1 MNRAKIRVLSINL
14 ILVVLV
20 ASAGYWGWS
29 ALHPAAAPV
38 VTATTTATLGD
49 VSSTVSAS
57 GKVISPGDIGVSP
70 SVNGV
75 IKSINVKVGDHVKAG
90 EVLAQLDPAT
100 QQIALQQANNS
111 LISARNALAK
121 LTPTRTS
128 EQQAQVDLQLQQS
141 KNSVDV
147 AVQNLATAQAATNTN
162 AATYQAAVDSAKTAL
177 ANAQDLAT
185 TNPATYQAAVDNA
198 ATALA
203 NAQDLAASNVAVY
216 QASVDSAKKALDSAQ
231 INYDNYYN
239 TWSPYGLTVTYCQN
253 LNFNGSAG
261 SITANDAFSHCS
273 TILGNLNSLTN
284 AQASYTN
291 ALATQAANL
300 KKDAQN
306 IASLKAALASA
317 QLSQAVNLKKDAQ
330 NLASLQNAYNQALAN
345 QATNLAKD
353 ATTAAQTIQSDK
365 NALTNA
371 QLSYKLLQTQLAIAV
386 AKPAQSD
393 VDAAQASI
401 TLAQANYNQALR
413 NLAATT
419 VKAPVAGDVAS
430 ISAIVGE
437 NAPTS
442 SSSAASASGSAS
454 GFIVLTNVSA
464 LRIQAGFSESDTA
477 KIQAGQLA
485 TFAFAALPTLSPTG
499 TVASIDLLPST
510 SSGATSYNVTFD
522 LDAAV
527 PGLKPG
533 MSATVTVTTGSAIN
547 VLQVAAQAV
556 TIRGTRAS
564 VNVVTTVG
572 GKEVLTRTSVVVGLQ
587 GDSTDQILSGL
598 KEGEKVA
605 LRTTTSS
612 VGSNGFP
619 TGGIP
624 AVTGAGGTLTG
635 GGGGGFG
642 GGRGGGG

>member
-1 MNRAKIRVLSINL
+1 MNRAKIRILSINL
-14 ILVVLV
+14 VLVILV

-29 ALHPAAAPV
+29 AIHPKAAAA
-38 VTATTTATLGD
+38 VTSTTTVSLGD

-70 SVNGV
+70 SVNAV
-75 IKSINVKVGDHVKAG
+75 IKSISVKVGDHVKVG
-90 EVLAQLDPAT
+90 EVLAQLDPTA
-100 QQIALQQANNS
+100 QQISLQQANNS
-111 LISARNALAK
+111 LLSAKNALAK
-121 LTPTRTS
+121 LTPTRTA
-128 EQQAQVDLQLQQS
+128 QQQVQVDLQLQQS

-147 AVQNLATAQAATNTN
+147 ASQNLATAQAATNTN
-162 AATYQAAVDSAKTAL
+162 AATYQASVDSAKTAL
-177 ANAQDLAT
+177 ANAQDLST
-185 TNPATYQAAVDNA
+185 TNPATYQASVDNA
-198 ATALA
+198 AAALA
-203 NAQDLAASNVAVY
+203 NAQDSAAANVAVY

-253 LNFNGSAG
+253 LNFNGLAG
-261 SITANDAFSHCS
+261 SVTANDAFSHCS

-284 AQASYTN
+284 AQASYSN
-291 ALATQAANL
+291 SLATQSANL

-306 IASLKAALASA
+306 IASLKSALASA
-317 QLSQAVNLKKDAQ
+317 QLSQTVNLKKDAQ
-330 NLASLQNAYNQALAN
+330 NLASLQNAYNQALTN
-345 QATNLAKD
+345 QTTNLAKD
-353 ATTAAQTIQSDK
+353 ATASAQTIQSDK
-365 NALTNA
+365 NALKNA
-371 QLSYKLLQTQLAIAV
+371 QLSYQLLQTQLAIAV
-386 AKPAQSD
+386 AKPAQAD

-401 TLAQANYNQALR
+401 TLAQANYSQAVR

-419 VKAPVAGDVAS
+419 IKAPVAGDVAS
-430 ISAIVGE
+430 IAAVVGQ
-437 NAPTS
+437 NAPTA

-485 TFAFAALPTLSPTG
+485 TFAFAALPTLAPTG
-499 TVASIDLLPST
+499 TVASVDLLPST
-510 SSGATSYNVTFD
+510 SSGATSYTVTFD
-522 LDAAV
+522 LDSEV

-556 TIRGTRAS
+556 TLRGTRGS
-564 VNVVTTVG
+564 VNVVSSVG
-572 GKEVLTRTSVVVGLQ
+572 GKEVLTRTSVVIGLQ

-598 KEGEKVA
+598 KEGQKIA
-605 LRTTTSS
+605 LRTTTTS

-635 GGGGGFG
+635 GGGFGG